1 MTIEYAAIAA
11 PVRPSI
17 RRTFPRKRPTRIM
30 SMACD
35 SWPTYMPIRMLVPN
49 RPSLSDASGNLRD
62 CRAAQSVSRSS
73 FARVYL
79 GPPSIEV
86 LGRRADHLH
95 VLRPVRL

>member
-35 SWPTYMPIRMLVPN
+35 SQPTYMPMRMLAPN
-49 RPSLSDASGNLRD
+49 RPSLSDARRTSGNLRD
-62 CRAAQSVSRSS
+62 CRAAN
-73 FARVYL
+73 
-79 GPPSIEV
+79 P
-86 LGRRADHLH
+86 
-95 VLRPVRL
+95 